1 MRLAGGG
8 GGAGLES
15 WQALELAEED
25 SRRRRDRTDGTDR
38 TDGMDREQRGAGVN
52 GDVRFGG
59 ERVRVR
65 SLGVPRASGER
76 LVGALRV
83 RGRAVILAVVQSLRL
98 RDRRG
103 ACWVARV
110 QSHAIPGVFGG
121 LAGW

>member
-1 MRLAGGG
+1 M
-8 GGAGLES
+8 ES

-76 LVGALRV
+76 LVGALRAQ
-83 RGRAVILAVVQSLRL
+83 GEL
-98 RDRRG
+98 
-103 ACWVARV
+103 
-110 QSHAIPGVFGG
+110 
-121 LAGW
+121 